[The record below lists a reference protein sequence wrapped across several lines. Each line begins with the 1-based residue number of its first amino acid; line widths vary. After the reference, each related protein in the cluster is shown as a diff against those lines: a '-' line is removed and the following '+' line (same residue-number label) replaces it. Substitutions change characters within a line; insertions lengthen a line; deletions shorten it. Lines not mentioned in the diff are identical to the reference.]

1 MASILVYAELNEG
14 KVATTS
20 LELMAKARELGDV
33 YAVALGSGAKAAAAV
48 LGKHG
53 AKAVHVNE
61 DAAFDDYIA
70 EPATE
75 ALASRHEKEK
85 PDLILFGFTS
95 DSREVA
101 GRLAARLGSGLI
113 SNASDVVAKDGGF
126 VAKVPYFGGAKVASM
141 KANGKPAIV
150 LIRPKSFEAS
160 AKGGTAEM
168 KQLDLKVGDASKRAH
183 ITERVVEASEKVKL
197 EEARVVI
204 SGGRG
209 MGGPQN
215 FPLLE
220 DLASALGGAVG
231 ASRAVVD
238 AGWVPYSMQVG
249 QTGKSVRPGVYIAV
263 GISGAMQHTVG
274 MKTSKVIIAINKDA
288 EAPIMKMADLG
299 VVGDALKILP
309 ALSVLFGF
317 DRGGEGR
324 QDLQRVAH
332 DTEVGHLHDRC
343 LGVLVDRDDDLGRLH
358 ADCVLHGT
366 RDADGDVDARPDRLA
381 RLPDLHGVRHPARVD
396 HRAAGSHS
404 ATQGAREVLEERK
417 VLRTAHAAA
426 AADHHA
432 GVFELDLLGSF
443 DDALG
448 HVRALRP

>member
-1 MASILVYAELNEG
+1 MPSILVYVELSEG

-20 LELMAKARELGDV
+20 LELMTKARELGDV
-33 YAVALGSGAKAAAAV
+33 YAVALGAGAKAAAAT

-53 AKAVHVNE
+53 AKVVHVNE

-70 EPATE
+70 EPATDAVA
-75 ALASRHEKEK
+75 ALCEKEK

-113 SNASDVVAKDGGF
+113 SNASDIAAKDGGF

-150 LIRPKSFEAS
+150 LIRPKSFEVSENAG
-160 AKGGTAEM
+160 AGEVKE
-168 KQLDLKVGDASKRAH
+168 LDVSIADGSKRAH
-183 ITERVVEASEKVKL
+183 ITERVVEASERVKL
-197 EEARVVI
+197 EDARVVI

-274 MKTSKVIIAINKDA
+274 MKTSKIIIAINKDA

-299 VVGDALKILP
+299 VVGDALKIVP
-309 ALSVLFGF
+309 ALTAAVK
-317 DRGGEGR
+317 
-324 QDLQRVAH
+324 AKK
-332 DTEVGHLHDRC
+332 
-343 LGVLVDRDDDLGRLH
+343 
-358 ADCVLHGT
+358 HG
-366 RDADGDVDARPDRLA
+366 
-381 RLPDLHGVRHPARVD
+381 
-396 HRAAGSHS
+396 
-404 ATQGAREVLEERK
+404 
-417 VLRTAHAAA
+417 
-426 AADHHA
+426 
-432 GVFELDLLGSF
+432 
-443 DDALG
+443 
-448 HVRALRP
+448 

>member
-1 MASILVYAELNEG
+1 VAAILVYAELSEG

-33 YAVALGSGAKAAAAV
+33 YAVALGSGAKAAAAT

-61 DAAFDDYIA
+61 DSVFDDYIA
-70 EPATE
+70 EPATD
-75 ALASRHEKEK
+75 ALASLFESEK

-101 GRLAARLGSGLI
+101 GRLAARLGVGLI
-113 SNASDVVAKDGGF
+113 SNAGDVIAKDGGF

-141 KANGKPAIV
+141 KANAKPAIV
-150 LIRPKSFEAS
+150 LVRPKSFEAS
-160 AKGGTAEM
+160 EKGGTAEV
-168 KQLDLKVGDASKRAH
+168 KQLDVKVADGSKRAH
-183 ITERVVEASEKVKL
+183 ITERVAEASEKIKL

-299 VVGDALKILP
+299 VVGDALKIVP
-309 ALSVLFGF
+309 AL
-317 DRGGEGR
+317 
-324 QDLQRVAH
+324 
-332 DTEVGHLHDRC
+332 T
-343 LGVLVDRDDDLGRLH
+343 
-358 ADCVLHGT
+358 
-366 RDADGDVDARPDRLA
+366 
-381 RLPDLHGVRHPARVD
+381 
-396 HRAAGSHS
+396 AAVK
-404 ATQGAREVLEERK
+404 AKKTK
-417 VLRTAHAAA
+417 
-426 AADHHA
+426 
-432 GVFELDLLGSF
+432 
-443 DDALG
+443 
-448 HVRALRP
+448 